1 MGLPV
6 ESDDG
11 ASQRDALEES
21 WKRNA
26 EPWIDFMQRPL
37 FHARRSVTFDAM
49 LTAVAERCPT
59 HVLDLGCGEGW
70 LCRALHDRGIKATGL
85 DASEH
90 LIYSAR
96 QHEGS
101 SYINMKYDQ
110 VVAGALTLLAPVDL
124 IAANFSLLD
133 DQVSPLATALS
144 EAALPSANLIIQ
156 AVHPFGCAGDYR
168 SGWRLEMFAGHGD
181 QRFRP
186 MPWYFRTLASWSEEL
201 APRWRMTSIAEP
213 REKGSRFPASILITA
228 SRT

>member
-6 ESDDG
+6 ESEDG

-26 EPWIDFMQRPL
+26 EPWIDFMQRSL

-90 LIYSAR
+90 LINSAR

-124 IAANFSLLD
+124 IAANFLL
-133 DQVSPLATALS
+133 A
-144 EAALPSANLIIQ
+144 
-156 AVHPFGCAGDYR
+156 
-168 SGWRLEMFAGHGD
+168 
-181 QRFRP
+181 
-186 MPWYFRTLASWSEEL
+186 
-201 APRWRMTSIAEP
+201 
-213 REKGSRFPASILITA
+213 
-228 SRT
+228 